1 MDKRA
6 LKCGQTGPV
15 KCGQTGLE
23 VVDEGPFAVW
33 TVVWAHAKS
42 GLNRPP

>member
-15 KCGQTGLE
+15 KSGQTGLE

-33 TVVWAHAKS
+33 TQWFGHMQSQA
-42 GLNRPP
+42 